1 MYDYTTMFFWY
12 RALFLLELL
21 IPEGLFVFLFPRR
34 SHFVW
39 RLSGTLLVLFSVSFA
54 LPIVV
59 HPLYYAFLF
68 VVLFLGTLGGMF
80 FCFAV
85 PFDEILFCGIA
96 SYSFQHIA
104 YLLFDTCVRA
114 FYLDKVL
121 DTLAEMNPYFHGAIQ
136 QSGVSVVTVIAYITV
151 YFCVYW
157 IAYFVAIRKLKK
169 AGEFHIKHFAVLV
182 LVILVI
188 LADVALNLVTV
199 FHEEKTGET
208 YYLERFYNLL
218 VCFISLLLQ
227 YSQLRT
233 GVVESRLKTVQA
245 LWKEKKKQYK
255 LSQRTI
261 TLLNVKAHDL
271 KYQQGKA
278 SDGSGKEEINDLV
291 SDYQDYKETGNE
303 PLNVV
308 LTEKAMEAKK
318 HRIRFDVIADGSSL
332 SFMDPVDLYSLLGN
346 GLDNAFTYV
355 TTLPYEQR
363 LVSLKIE
370 PVGSM
375 VLLRIENPF
384 FGNLKKEEG
393 RIKTTKEEKD
403 DHGYGIISMEETAK
417 KYSGSVQILT
427 DHQSFVL
434 SILLLPEVK

>member
-318 HRIRFDVIADGSSL
+318 HRIRFDVIADG
-332 SFMDPVDLYSLLGN
+332 
-346 GLDNAFTYV
+346 
-355 TTLPYEQR
+355 
-363 LVSLKIE
+363 
-370 PVGSM
+370 
-375 VLLRIENPF
+375 
-384 FGNLKKEEG
+384 
-393 RIKTTKEEKD
+393 
-403 DHGYGIISMEETAK
+403 
-417 KYSGSVQILT
+417 
-427 DHQSFVL
+427 
-434 SILLLPEVK
+434 